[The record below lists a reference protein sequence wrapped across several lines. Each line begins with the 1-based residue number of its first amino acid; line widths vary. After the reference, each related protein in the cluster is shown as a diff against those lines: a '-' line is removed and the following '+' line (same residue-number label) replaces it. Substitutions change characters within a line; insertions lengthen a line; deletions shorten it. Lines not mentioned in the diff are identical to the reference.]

1 MIQLVTFDFWETLV
15 RDSNENRKAQ
25 DALRVR
31 TLGAALERAGAGLA
45 EPALTEAYYA
55 TTKHLVEHFWSK
67 QRDLSASE
75 QVRTVLDCCAPG
87 AAGRLGETEFQE
99 LVEGYGSPLLSYP
112 PELSPGAADAVRTLA
127 ERGITLGIISN
138 TGRTPGLVLRRVL
151 ERHDLLRHFRVL
163 SYSDEIGY
171 RKPDPAIFRH
181 TLERAGAPVSAA
193 FHVGDNPVDDV
204 AGARRIGMRAVHYA
218 PRGGALDGADLTI
231 RHLAELP
238 AELFRVAS

>member
-15 RDSNENRKAQ
+15 SDSNENRQAQ
-25 DALRVR
+25 DALRIR
-31 TLGAALERAGAGLA
+31 RLGAALERAGAALA
-45 EPALTEAYYA
+45 EPALTAAYHG

-75 QVRTVLDCCAPG
+75 QVRAVLDCCAPG
-87 AAGRLGETEFQE
+87 AAARLGETEFQE
-99 LVEGYGSPLLSYP
+99 LVEGYGSPLLTYP

-138 TGRTPGLVLRRVL
+138 TGRTPGLVLRRIL
-151 ERHDLLRHFRVL
+151 EGHELLRYFTVL

-181 TLERAGAPVSAA
+181 ALERAGTPVSAA

-204 AGARRIGMRAVHYA
+204 AGARSIGMRAVHYA
-218 PRGGALDGADLTI
+218 PRGSTLDGADLTI